1 MKVERFSEMSSSRT
15 SRRWYAYFTPD
26 AQILWHCTNERFTAQ
41 EFIRA
46 NCEYP
51 GSWEGEIERLE
62 QLDGRYVLVGT
73 RLCKGPEL
81 LPTTLSL
88 LFRMREDRI
97 CRIDEYWS
105 EDGPAPQWRQQKQ
118 IGRPIAE

>member
-1 MKVERFSEMSSSRT
+1 MKVERFFRDVVEQNEQAL
-15 SRRWYAYFTPD
+15 YAYFTPD

-62 QLDGRYVLVGT
+62 QLDGRYVLVG
-73 RLCKGPEL
+73 RALCKGPEL
-81 LPTTLSL
+81 LQPRC
-88 LFRMREDRI
+88 LFYSDAGGQDLPHR
-97 CRIDEYWS
+97 
-105 EDGPAPQWRQQKQ
+105 
-118 IGRPIAE
+118 

>member
-1 MKVERFSEMSSSRT
+1 MKVERFFRDVVEQNEQAL
-15 SRRWYAYFTPD
+15 YAYFTPD

-62 QLDGRYVLVGT
+62 QLDGRYVLVG
-73 RLCKGPEL
+73 RV
-81 LPTTLSL
+81 
-88 LFRMREDRI
+88 FARDRSCSHHVVSFI
-97 CRIDEYWS
+97 QMYWS

>member
-1 MKVERFSEMSSSRT
+1 MKVERFFRDVVEQNEQALRG
-15 SRRWYAYFTPD
+15 YFTSD
-26 AQILWHCTNERFTAQ
+26 AKILWHCTNECFTAQ

-62 QLDGRYVLVGT
+62 ELDGRYILVG
-73 RLCKGPEL
+73 RVFARDRSC
-81 LPTTLSL
+81 SHHVVS
-88 LFRMREDRI
+88 FIQMREEKI

-105 EDGPAPQWRQQKQ
+105 EDGPAPSDCR
-118 IGRPIAE
+118 IEYY

>member
-1 MKVERFSEMSSSRT
+1 M
-15 SRRWYAYFTPD
+15 
-26 AQILWHCTNERFTAQ
+26 Q

-62 QLDGRYVLVGT
+62 QLDGRYILVG
-73 RLCKGPEL
+73 RVFARDRSC
-81 LPTTLSL
+81 SHHVVS
-88 LFRMREDRI
+88 FIQMREEKI
-97 CRIDEYWS
+97 CRIDEYWG
-105 EDGPAPQWRQQKQ
+105 EDGPAPLWRQQKQ